1 MRKIS
6 EKQGFGSRD
15 PWIIRHDGQYYHCF
29 TPDAK
34 SVWIS
39 CAPSLEELGNAQGRQ
54 VYAPRAE
61 EGYGALLWAP
71 ELHVIDDKCYIYAAC
86 SGTDHTQHRMCVLE
100 NGSSNPL
107 ATYRLHGKIC
117 DDTDQRAIDGTV
129 MRYRDRLYF
138 IWAGCKNE
146 HTLTQELYIAQMS
159 DPYTICGPRV
169 MISEP
174 DQAWEMKNSV
184 GEYANLFI
192 NEGPCAFEEDGRH
205 YVLYSANG
213 GWDADYCMGLLELA
227 GDDPMNA
234 RCWKKHDGSV
244 LASNSVVLGP
254 GHGSVLAGEHK
265 VFFAGWDCEDPSP
278 DWNSVKVW
286 VAEYR
291 FEDGEMCI
299 L

>member
-1 MRKIS
+1 MKQAMLRPFDSIRRKHYGSKLFACIAMLICICMVGITMVS
-6 EKQGFGSRD
+6 FGILKNMFFR
-15 PWIIRHDGQYYHCF
+15 
-29 TPDAK
+29 
-34 SVWIS
+34 
-39 CAPSLEELGNAQGRQ
+39 
-54 VYAPRAE
+54 
-61 EGYGALLWAP
+61 GYQQSD
-71 ELHVIDDKCYIYAAC
+71 E
-86 SGTDHTQHRMCVLE
+86 
-100 NGSSNPL
+100 
-107 ATYRLHGKIC
+107 TYLNC
-117 DDTDQRAIDGTV
+117 LV
-129 MRYRDRLYF
+129 
-138 IWAGCKNE
+138 
-146 HTLTQELYIAQMS
+146 QMS
-159 DPYTICGPRV
+159 DPNTICGPRV

-213 GWDADYCMGLLELA
+213 GWDADYCMGLLELV

-234 RCWKKHDGSV
+234 RCWKKHDGPV

-291 FEDGEMCI
+291 FEDGEMRI
-299 L
+299 F